1 MSLKTTGEFAE
12 VLKTPKYLPSIS
24 LIMPIETKMGL
35 KTELSYKLKM
45 SVDKIEDQLRQNY
58 PEEKATPVLKR
69 LRKLVSELKYDT
81 HKKTIA
87 IYVSPLL
94 EKVFYLDIPFEE
106 KIIIDDSF
114 EIRDLI
120 YSKKQNQNYLLTIL
134 SGKESK
140 VFLNMK
146 GEFIPLTLNVPDKIE
161 AYKNDINEK
170 TANFSDESERK
181 EILLDKFLHFTDNG
195 LTAIILEHK
204 LPLFVMGTEK
214 TIGHFN
220 TITHNANHVID
231 YITGNYE
238 SETTIELQKIMAPY
252 IAKWK
257 KAIQNGLMKKIDEAM
272 SQKKLAYGI
281 QEVWKA
287 STEKKG
293 KILVVEKNFMY
304 PAQHGSNPDVIY
316 KYDENLNNSFY
327 IKDAVDDIIEKV
339 LGSGGDVE
347 FVDEGL
353 LSEYGKI
360 VLIEYYEFL

>member
-1 MSLKTTGEFAE
+1 
-12 VLKTPKYLPSIS
+12 
-24 LIMPIETKMGL
+24 
-35 KTELSYKLKM
+35 M

-58 PEEKATPVLKR
+58 PDEKAIPVLNK
-69 LRKLVSELKYDT
+69 LKKLVAELKYDT

-94 EKVFYLDIPFEE
+94 EKVFYLDMPFDE
-106 KIIIDDSF
+106 KIVIDDSF

-120 YSKKQNQNYLLTIL
+120 YSKKQNLNYLLTIL

-161 AYKNDINEK
+161 AYKKDSNEK

-195 LTAIILEHK
+195 LTAIIQEHK
-204 LPLFVMGTEK
+204 FPLFVMGTEK
-214 TIGHFN
+214 TTGHFKS
-220 TITHNANHVID
+220 ITHNANHVID

-238 SETTIELQKIMAPY
+238 SETTVELEKIMAPY
-252 IAKWK
+252 ISKWK
-257 KAIQNGLMKKIDEAM
+257 KAIQNGLLKKIDEAM
-272 SQKKLAYGI
+272 SRKKLAYGI

-304 PAQHGSNPDVIY
+304 PAEHGSNPDVIY
-316 KYDENLNNSFY
+316 KYDEKLNSAFY

-339 LGSGGDVE
+339 LASGGDVE
-347 FVDEGL
+347 FVEEGL
-353 LSEYGKI
+353 LNEYGRI